1 MAFWHTAAVVGP
13 SRVFRKNRDKA
24 LVCALGFGALAGF
37 WSRPCWAKDSH
48 VENRCPQLSTPAYEE
63 LDARVLLLLKSDGSA
78 RPLPAVVCNDVGSW
92 VEWDGKRFDILGRA
106 PIADEV
112 VDIVEAELHQ
122 GDASSKATEDSAVAA
137 GEPMLNAG
145 SGSAPPLPSTVRPS
159 DRTAVRA
166 ADARGGGI
174 SAAFEGEG
182 VSNSVGIATGP
193 AFDFGSSVGPIL
205 LGGRE
210 AFRFTYAKRQVALMD
225 FEASAGYGAPFN
237 PDARFGAVL
246 RFGAE
251 WMVAYPEGN
260 SGQAAV
266 VPIVDFGVRVAHSF
280 GLVGLWF
287 GVDARVR
294 TQQLTLHST
303 DSLVAGDVTGSL
315 SLGVAFVDWSRK

>member
-1 MAFWHTAAVVGP
+1 M
-13 SRVFRKNRDKA
+13 
-24 LVCALGFGALAGF
+24 
-37 WSRPCWAKDSH
+37 
-48 VENRCPQLSTPAYEE
+48 
-63 LDARVLLLLKSDGSA
+63 LLLLKGDGGA
-78 RPLPAVVCNDVGSW
+78 RPLPAVVCNDIGSW
-92 VEWDGKRFDILGRA
+92 VEWGGKRFDILGRA

-112 VDIVEAELHQ
+112 VDIVEAELHRA
-122 GDASSKATEDSAVAA
+122 DASSKAAEDSAVEA
-137 GEPMLNAG
+137 GEPMLKAG
-145 SGSAPPLPSTVRPS
+145 GGAAPPLPSTVQPA
-159 DRTAVRA
+159 DRTAIRA

-174 SAAFEGEG
+174 SAAFEAEA
-182 VSNSVGIATGP
+182 VSDSIGIATGP

-237 PDARFGAVL
+237 PDARFGVVL

-266 VPIVDFGVRVAHSF
+266 VPIVDVGIRFAHGF
-280 GLVGLWF
+280 GLVDLWF
-287 GVDARVR
+287 GVDARFR
-294 TQQLTLHST
+294 TQRLSLRST
-303 DSLVAGDVTGSL
+303 ESLIAGDVTGSL